1 MSEPYH
7 WPTEL
12 LNLLVD
18 TIPRLVRRKEDV
30 LHFFSAAGVPQRL
43 MADVSQQLRA
53 NRTDV
58 NKFAITRTILHRLN
72 QNGDDLLRERREVI
86 RRVCNWEDFSGSW
99 PNDRLEAEGLV
110 ARIRAVVGTKDAFT
124 QMKLE
129 KDKVAKEAKEKYTQV
144 AAEKHARA
152 SEREK
157 LLRRFSGLFG
167 ITAAQQRGKA
177 LEQILN
183 DYFKSENLHVRDSFH
198 IVGNSGEG
206 IVEQIDGAI
215 ELDGHLFIVEMK
227 WLSEKVGPE
236 PAGYF
241 LSKVFSRSDCGGILI
256 AHPGVT
262 PAAVRHFETALQGK
276 RTVFICTLQEIFG
289 VLNSGDSLTEHLR
302 QRRQRAILDGQP
314 SLE

>member
-1 MSEPYH
+1 MAQPSAE
-7 WPTEL
+7 ERGREAKL
-12 LNLLVD
+12 LATAFPQPAAKGAEGNADAIRGAV
-18 TIPRLVRRKEDV
+18 PARRTP
-30 LHFFSAAGVPQRL
+30 GV
-43 MADVSQQLRA
+43 
-53 NRTDV
+53 
-58 NKFAITRTILHRLN
+58 
-72 QNGDDLLRERREVI
+72 G
-86 RRVCNWEDFSGSW
+86 G
-99 PNDRLEAEGLV
+99 EAEPAGW
-110 ARIRAVVGTKDAFT
+110 RDE
-124 QMKLE
+124 Q
-129 KDKVAKEAKEKYTQV
+129 
-144 AAEKHARA
+144 
-152 SEREK
+152 SNEREK
-157 LLRRFSGLFG
+157 LLRRFGGLFG

-183 DYFKSENLHVRDSFH
+183 DYFKFENLHVRDSFH
-198 IVGNSGEG
+198 IVGNNGEG

-256 AHPGVT
+256 AHPGAT

-276 RTVFICTLQEIFG
+276 RTVFICTLQEVFG